1 MTTNSEWFP
10 KNGFAKHW
18 RAQVTAHLIKECRA
32 RARAGGGQLQCRD
45 LDSYQFGVFTGRS
58 LKVMARVWPQ
68 LNLTR
73 HFFGFDSFLG
83 ISEDDPVADPKAAGA
98 TIASSMPWRK
108 GSQRG
113 SSYADS
119 VGQSAKAKP
128 SSPGASLGAF
138 RPGQFSV
145 LSATRSQSVADA
157 VGVVSRYIRHPN
169 RTTLI
174 PGFLNES
181 LTPELAERLGMRPAI
196 YVDIDVDIYRPT
208 FEALDWML
216 RNRLI
221 VNGTVIGYDDFN
233 FGIPAGFKGRWRAA
247 DFAVPARLEGE
258 PRAHREIEKKWNIRM
273 EQIQSVS
280 TTGGQAGWAFTVRN
294 VIF

>member
-1 MTTNSEWFP
+1 MPDSEWFP
-10 KNGFAKHW
+10 KKGFAKHW
-18 RAQVTAHLIKECRA
+18 RAQVTRHLINECRA
-32 RARAGGGQLQCRD
+32 RARAGGSQLQCRD

-58 LKVMARVWPQ
+58 LKVMASVW
-68 LNLTR
+68 LRHNLTR
-73 HFFGFDSFLG
+73 HLYGFDSFRG
-83 ISEDDPVADPKAAGA
+83 ISEDDPVANPDSAGA
-98 TIASSMPWRK
+98 TIASSAPWRK

-119 VGQSAKAKP
+119 VGQSAKAH
-128 SSPGASLGAF
+128 SSSRGAF

-157 VGVVSRYIRHPN
+157 VRVVSRYIRQPN
-169 RTTLI
+169 HTTLI

-181 LTPELAERLGMRPAI
+181 LTPELAKRLGMRPAI
-196 YVDIDVDIYRPT
+196 YVDIDVDIYGPT
-208 FEALDWML
+208 FQALDWML

-233 FGIPAGFKGRWRAA
+233 FGIPAGFKGPWRAA

-273 EQIQSVS
+273 EQIRSVS

-294 VIF
+294 LV